1 MSAKALPHQ
10 DASLFIDFALGGLM
24 IGDLTPAE
32 IEELLHR
39 ETLARI
45 GCHAD
50 GRTYVVPISYAYDG
64 KALLAHSAEGR
75 KIWMMRANCHVC
87 VEIEQL
93 QSPGIWRSVIAW
105 GIYEELAGTEAAI
118 TLDNL
123 KARFL
128 AAPVSVT
135 ALPPH
140 ERSGETTTGER
151 KKAIVF
157 RIRLTEKTGRF
168 EHGAASNAGK
178 SMLK

>member
-1 MSAKALPHQ
+1 
-10 DASLFIDFALGGLM
+10 M

-32 IEELLHR
+32 IEELLHC

-50 GRTYVVPISYAYDG
+50 GRTFVVPITYGYDG
-64 KALLAHSAEGR
+64 KALIAHSAEGR
-75 KIWMMRANCHVC
+75 KIWMMRANNHVC
-87 VEIEQL
+87 VEIEQIKSL
-93 QSPGIWRSVIAW
+93 GIWRSVIAW
-105 GIYEELAGTEAAI
+105 GVYEELAGTDAAI
-118 TLDNL
+118 ALDTL

-128 AAPVSVT
+128 AAPVSVS

-140 ERSGETTTGER
+140 EPSADATAGEH

-168 EHGAASNAGK
+168 ERRSASNAGK